1 MAAMGSMGSM
11 ALLWFDTPSMALKQV
26 LLMRID
32 CFEALRNLPEEHMS
46 PWTRVVDT
54 HGSVSLCA

>member
-26 LLMRID
+26 LLM
-32 CFEALRNLPEEHMS
+32 LPQDD
-46 PWTRVVDT
+46 PVDE
-54 HGSVSLCA
+54 GVQGWGAKDK